1 MVKGVRSRRFE
12 DLDFNLVRDLW
23 KVLLK
28 GKYTC
33 FSMEE
38 LVLKMKKLG
47 YGKNKVVTTIRV
59 LVMYRLIHRNSTR
72 VYRSMLKGKFV
83 RGKIMVYKH
92 GIIHEDFIE
101 KYLSLC
107 NSEKYEKGGTG
118 KGGYSTIP
126 LT

>member
-1 MVKGVRSRRFE
+1 MVKSTRLLKFE

-23 KVLLK
+23 KLLLK
-28 GKYTC
+28 GKYSC

-59 LVMYRLIHRNSTR
+59 LVRYRLIHRNSTR
-72 VYRSMLKGKFV
+72 VYKSVLKGKFV
-83 RGKIMVYKH
+83 RGKIMVYTH

-107 NSEKYEKGGTG
+107 NSEEHEKGGTG